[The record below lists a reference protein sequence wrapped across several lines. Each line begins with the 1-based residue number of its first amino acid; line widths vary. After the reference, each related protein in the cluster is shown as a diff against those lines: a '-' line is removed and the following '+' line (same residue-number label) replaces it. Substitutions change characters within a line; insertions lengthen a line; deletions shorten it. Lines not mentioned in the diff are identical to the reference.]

1 MIQPRLREAAVWTVR
16 YGLTSLFGFLSGLAM
31 GRWLDTPSAEIGALW
46 CAIAG
51 MTTLQT
57 TVSETW
63 TAMRAQLLGTFT
75 GAVIAAV
82 YLALLPFSAIGMA
95 LCIAATV
102 LACRLSRYADNGR
115 QAAVNVAVIMV
126 ISSLHPDLNPFAN
139 SALRFAEAC
148 VGTAIA
154 LLLMHAWNGPQ
165 YLRQWKARRR

>member
-1 MIQPRLREAAVWTVR
+1 MNAKLRDGLVWTLR
-16 YGLTSLFGFLSGLAM
+16 YVLTSLIAFTFGLAM
-31 GRWLDTPSAEIGALW
+31 GHWVDTPSASIGALW

-63 TAMRAQLLGTFT
+63 QAMRAQLLGTFT

-82 YLALLPFSAIGMA
+82 YLAFFPFSAIGMA
-95 LCIAATV
+95 LCIGATV
-102 LACRLSRYADNGR
+102 LACRLSSYADNGR

-126 ISSLHPDLNPFAN
+126 ISSLHPDLNSFAN
-139 SALRFAEAC
+139 SALRFIEAC